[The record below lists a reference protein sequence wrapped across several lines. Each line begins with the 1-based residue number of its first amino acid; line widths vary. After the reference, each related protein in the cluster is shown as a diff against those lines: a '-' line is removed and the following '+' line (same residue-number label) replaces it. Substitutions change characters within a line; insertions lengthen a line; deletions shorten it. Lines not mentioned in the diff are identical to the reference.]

1 MRTNAPRLITVLIA
15 LAFTVLGLS
24 STILPIQVINDA
36 LFQVGF
42 SLSREQAWIALA
54 GSPILLIIGS
64 IFARV

>member
-1 MRTNAPRLITVLIA
+1 VRTNAPRLITVVIA

-24 STILPIQVINDA
+24 STILPIPVINDA
-36 LFQVGF
+36 VAGAGF
-42 SLSREQAWIALA
+42 SLTREQGWIALA